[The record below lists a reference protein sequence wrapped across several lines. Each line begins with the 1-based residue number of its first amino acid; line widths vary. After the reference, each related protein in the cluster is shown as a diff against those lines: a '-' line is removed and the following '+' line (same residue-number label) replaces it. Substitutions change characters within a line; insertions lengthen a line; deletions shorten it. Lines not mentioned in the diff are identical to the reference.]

1 MKTFTKSLIA
11 VVVAVSSFSAFA
23 DINDG
28 AHGFDN
34 AVSSRSPAFSYGNEH
49 SANFSKESDKRA
61 SGSAMKDQATE
72 QQGRQMAADA
82 VAAQTQAAAA
92 VNMVSRP
99 APQMEK
105 GMVHAVSTPAAA
117 PAASTPAA
125 PAAAPSV
132 KAVNEGTPSQ
142 TGSINVSASSLA
154 PSTPVSVDGK
164 VTTAGALAPE
174 TQVAVPHSP
183 ALIAS
188 HNGGNHDRARS
199 ESRSGSN
206 GRGSDNAHSH
216 AFGGH
221 GYGHDNSRSEGFG
234 GHSHFH

>member
-1 MKTFTKSLIA
+1 MKA
-11 VVVAVSSFSAFA
+11 
-23 DINDG
+23 
-28 AHGFDN
+28 
-34 AVSSRSPAFSYGNEH
+34 
-49 SANFSKESDKRA
+49 
-61 SGSAMKDQATE
+61 QATE
-72 QQGRQMAADA
+72 QQGRQKAADA
-82 VAAQTQAAAA
+82 AAAAA
-92 VNMVSRP
+92 VAADKQARDNMRQLTGDKMAAVGINSDPTAAEAAARNVTAISAMNEAKGIVQGGVMS
-99 APQMEK
+99 APEQPK
-105 GMVHAVSTPAAA
+105 GMVHAVSTPVAA
-117 PAASTPAA
+117 PAESTPAA